1 MNRHTEEVGM
11 LKMTEGN
18 ILDTGAEA
26 VVNTVNTVGVMGK
39 GIALQFK
46 QAYPENYKAYRAACQ
61 LGGVNLGHMFVFDTG
76 RLGPQRYIINF
87 PTKGHWKSQSR
98 IQDIEA
104 GLQDLVQVINDY
116 GIHSIAVPALG
127 CGNGGLRWDAVYPLI
142 ESSLAALDGVSVEVF
157 PPAGPPDAKSMRVG
171 TDKPNMSAGRAA
183 LLAMLQRYAE
193 LCRVEQV
200 STINGASLLEIQKLM
215 YLLQVAG
222 QPLRL
227 TYTKAQYGPY
237 AENLN
242 HALQQLEGHY
252 LRGYGDRSEQIL
264 RLLPLELLPGAPDEA
279 DRWLENHPD
288 ETHDRIAA
296 VVDLI
301 AGFASPYG
309 LELLA
314 TVHWVSTEDPR
325 ASSDV
330 EVACDLVQQWSPR
343 KGRIFTRK
351 HIGKAWEK
359 LQHEGWLAPA

>member
-1 MNRHTEEVGM
+1 M
-11 LKMTEGN
+11 LKITEGN
-18 ILDTGAEA
+18 ILDTEAEA

-61 LGGVNLGHMFVFDTG
+61 QGEVNLGRMFVFDTG

-87 PTKGHWKSQSR
+87 PTKGHWKSRSR
-98 IQDIEA
+98 LEDIEA
-104 GLQDLVQVINDY
+104 GLKDLVRVINEY
-116 GIHSIAVPALG
+116 RIHSIAVPALG
-127 CGNGGLRWDAVYPLI
+127 CGNGGLRWDSVYPLI
-142 ESSLAALDGVSVEVF
+142 ESSLAALNDVEIEVF
-157 PPAGPPDAKSMRVG
+157 PPAGAPDAKSMRVG
-171 TDKPNMSAGRAA
+171 TTKPDMSAGRAA
-183 LLAMLQRYAE
+183 LLAMLERYAE
-193 LCRVEQV
+193 LCRVEQA
-200 STINGASLLEIQKLM
+200 STVNGASLLEIQKLM

-227 TYTKAQYGPY
+227 AYQKAQYGPY

-264 RLLPLELLPGAPDEA
+264 KLRPLELLPGAPDEA
-279 DRWLENHPD
+279 NQWLEDHPD
-288 ETHDRIAA
+288 ETQDRIAT

-314 TVHWVSTEDPR
+314 TVHWVATEDRR

-330 EVACDLVQQWSPR
+330 EVACELVQQWSHR

-351 HIGKAWEK
+351 HVGKAWEK
-359 LQHEGWLAPA
+359 LQHEGWLALA